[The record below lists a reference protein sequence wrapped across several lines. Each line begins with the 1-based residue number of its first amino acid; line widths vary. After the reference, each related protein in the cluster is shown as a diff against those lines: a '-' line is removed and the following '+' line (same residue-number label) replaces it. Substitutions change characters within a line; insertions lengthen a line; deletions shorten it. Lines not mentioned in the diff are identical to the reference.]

1 MSATPSQLAIL
12 GQNMPSDVFDLVV
25 RCNRAGKV
33 TLTLGP
39 QSDFPNFVAYVSQLA
54 EWLGQRLGLD
64 RFAAMECLYASG
76 SCFIVCEANGEVL
89 AIRPKTQ
96 ALVHVLRELLDL

>member
-1 MSATPSQLAIL
+1 MSANPSHLDIL
-12 GQNMPSDVFDLVV
+12 GQKMPSDVFELVV

-33 TLTLGP
+33 TLTLGH
-39 QSDFPNFVAYVSQLA
+39 QADFPNFVAYVTQLA

-64 RFAAMECLYASG
+64 RFAAMECTYASG
-76 SCFIVCEANGEVL
+76 SCFIVCEASGEVL
-89 AIRPKTQ
+89 ALKPKTS